1 VTATD
6 AATDSSFWPLSSGGP
21 GIRILWQRQQEANK
35 QRSNANTRQ
44 MGSRHPGIQGSS
56 DPGAFRRSGEF
67 QDSACVYFVVNW
79 F

>member
-44 MGSRHPGIQGSS
+44 MGSRHPGIPASR
-56 DPGAFRRSGEF
+56 DPAIRGLFGVRGNSRTVRVFILS
-67 QDSACVYFVVNW
+67 
-79 F
+79 

>member
-44 MGSRHPGIQGSS
+44 MGSRHPGIQGAFGGI
-56 DPGAFRRSGEF
+56 PG
-67 QDSACVYFVVNW
+67 QCVCLFCR
-79 F
+79 